1 MAGQFELAL
10 SQFAAK
16 AGETADQAVRSVVL
30 TVGRRIIE
38 RSPVD
43 TGRFRSNWFFSTGV
57 PSSKVTEGT
66 ASHEI
71 NGLGDMSSVKA
82 GGVYYIS
89 NNLPY
94 AYLLEIRGATKARN
108 ALGEIAGPNA
118 IVGLTVLE
126 FQSIVD
132 KAAKEVN
139 K

>member
-1 MAGQFELAL
+1 MGDLAG
-10 SQFAAK
+10 
-16 AGETADQAVRSVVL
+16 
-30 TVGRRIIE
+30 
-38 RSPVD
+38 
-43 TGRFRSNWFFSTGV
+43 
-57 PSSKVTEGT
+57 
-66 ASHEI
+66 
-71 NGLGDMSSVKA
+71 VKA

-118 IVGLTVLE
+118 IVGLTVLD

-132 KAAKEVN
+132 KAAREVN

>member
-10 SQFAAK
+10 SQFAKK
-16 AGETADQAVRSVVL
+16 AGENADQAVRRVVL
-30 TVGRRIIE
+30 DVGRRIIE

-43 TGRFRSNWFFSTGV
+43 SGRFRSNWFFSTGT
-57 PSSKVTEGT
+57 PSSRVTENT
-66 ASHEI
+66 RSAEI
-71 NGLGDMSSVKA
+71 NGMGDMSAHKA
-82 GGVYYIS
+82 GGVFYIS

-94 AYLLEIRGATKARN
+94 AYILEIRGATKARN

-118 IVGLTVLE
+118 IVGLTVLD

-132 KAAKEVN
+132 KAAREVN